1 MLQPESYLNSN
12 HAIIHTGEPVV
23 AGPENPR
30 AVGDP
35 DTDRCQS
42 D

>member
-1 MLQPESYLNSN
+1 MQPESYLNSN